1 MSKFE
6 DLVKKIQEDK
16 TLNLND
22 LKKLDYDQVEL
33 LLEEIK
39 TWCIY
44 ANGDT
49 KKLKK
54 YLKDSKE

>member
-22 LKKLDYDQVEL
+22 LKKTRLRSSRA
-33 LLEEIK
+33 I
-39 TWCIY
+39 TGR
-44 ANGDT
+44 N
-49 KKLKK
+49 
-54 YLKDSKE
+54 